1 MSPVEP
7 SRRAE
12 FFRQLDALTA
22 RIHAARNVDEIMLG
36 LSGDICALFEAD
48 RLTIYCLSEDK
59 SSMVSKVKTGLAS
72 FKELKLPIS
81 AQSLAGYA
89 ALTRRAMNLRDVY
102 DDAELKSHSDE
113 LRFQQGVDRRTG
125 YRTEQMLV
133 APIMK
138 AGEVLGVAQLIN
150 NLRGGIFPDLV
161 VEGMGLLCETLAAAF
176 AQRQD
181 APALERAR
189 FVTAIRESVLPRAQL
204 EQAQRQAAAS
214 GADVEDVLLD
224 ELGMKHAVLGRALA
238 DYFGVPYLAFHPDRR
253 KPAGLL
259 EGLNREAV
267 VEQQWMPVEEN
278 RNGLYVLCLDPEQAR
293 RGGSVSRRFPEAR
306 PVYCVTTRREFGW
319 MVTQYFGNQ
328 AEPAAGRGDAALL
341 SSAQQDELV
350 RAVTAMVGG
359 AHRQGLSELR
369 IETAPGKAP
378 GEVRF
383 QVSGVLRLP

>member
-89 ALTRRAMNLRDVY
+89 ALTRQAMNLRDVY

-150 NLRGGIFPDLV
+150 NLRSGIFPDLV
-161 VEGMGLLCETLAAAF
+161 VEGMGLLCATLAAAF

-224 ELGMKHAVLGRALA
+224 ELGMKPAVLGRALA

-259 EGLNREAV
+259 EGLSREGV

-319 MVTQYFGNQ
+319 MVNQYFGNQ